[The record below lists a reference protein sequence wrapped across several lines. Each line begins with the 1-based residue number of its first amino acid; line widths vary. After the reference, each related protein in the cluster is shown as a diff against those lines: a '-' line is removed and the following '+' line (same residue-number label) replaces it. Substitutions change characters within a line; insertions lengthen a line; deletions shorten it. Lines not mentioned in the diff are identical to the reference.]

1 MIGFAVI
8 GVGGMGRTHLSSLA
22 RHEQAEVVAV
32 HDSDAR
38 RIAGSLAPGGVNL
51 ETGAKPWDESS
62 VRRCA
67 KLEEVLGDAAVEA
80 VVVATPS
87 HVHAELTR
95 TALGAGKHVFCEKPM
110 ALTVGECESM
120 LSAAAA
126 ADRRLMIGHVLRFWG
141 EYVAAAE
148 VVRSGRLGELRGL
161 WLSRLCGV
169 PDFGAEGW
177 FLDHARSGGALMD
190 LHVHDVDYAL
200 SLLGKPRAIRAR
212 GQVGPS
218 GGYDRV
224 FAWYDYGA
232 EGPAAQMEGVWTA
245 GRDAPFVMAF
255 RMYFEAGTIDY
266 RSDRQ
271 PALVSFGPDGPLE
284 MDVSAES
291 GYAVEMDHFIGCI
304 ARGADSDV
312 APPPSSR
319 DAVALAV
326 ATAESAR
333 TGKEVRIA

>member
-8 GVGGMGRTHLSSLA
+8 GLGGMGRTHLSSLA
-22 RHEQAEVVAV
+22 GHGQAEVVAV
-32 HDSDAR
+32 HDSDPQR
-38 RIAGSLAPGGVNL
+38 VAGSLAPGGVNL
-51 ETGAKPWDESS
+51 ETGARPWDESS

-67 KLEEVLGDAAVEA
+67 KLEEILRDETAEA

-87 HVHAELTR
+87 HRHAELTR
-95 TALGAGKHVFCEKPM
+95 AALAAGKHVFCEKPM
-110 ALTVGECESM
+110 ALTVGDCEAM

-148 VVRSGRLGELRGL
+148 VVRSGRLGALRGL

-169 PDFGAEGW
+169 PDFGAGGW
-177 FLDHARSGGALMD
+177 FLDEAKSGGALMD

-200 SLLGKPRAIRAR
+200 SLLGMPQAIRAR

-232 EGPAAQMEGVWTA
+232 EAPAVQMEGVWTA

-255 RMYFEAGTIDY
+255 RMYFEQGTLDY

-271 PALVSFGPDGPLE
+271 PALLSFGPDGPLE
-284 MDVSAES
+284 LDVGGES

-312 APPPSSR
+312 APPQSSR
-319 DAVALAV
+319 DAVALAA
-326 ATAESAR
+326 ATAESIR

>member
-8 GVGGMGRTHLSSLA
+8 GLGGMGRTHLSSLA
-22 RHEQAEVVAV
+22 RHGQAEVVAV
-32 HDSDAR
+32 HDSDPQR
-38 RIAGSLAPGGVNL
+38 VAGSLAPGGVNL
-51 ETGAKPWDESS
+51 ETGARPWDESS

-67 KLEEVLGDAAVEA
+67 KLEEILRDETAEA

-87 HVHAELTR
+87 HRHAELTR
-95 TALGAGKHVFCEKPM
+95 AALAAGKHVFCEKPM
-110 ALTVGECESM
+110 ALTVGDCEAM

-148 VVRSGRLGELRGL
+148 VVRSGRLGALRGL

-169 PDFGAEGW
+169 PDFGAGGW
-177 FLDHARSGGALMD
+177 FLDEAKSGGALMD

-200 SLLGKPRAIRAR
+200 SLLGMPQAIRAR

-232 EGPAAQMEGVWTA
+232 EAPAVQMEGVWTA

-255 RMYFEAGTIDY
+255 HMYFEQGTLDY

-271 PALVSFGPDGPLE
+271 PALLSFGPDGPLE
-284 MDVSAES
+284 LDVGGES

-312 APPPSSR
+312 APPQSSR
-319 DAVALAV
+319 DAVALAA
-326 ATAESAR
+326 ATAESIR